1 MPLILQVHQS
11 RFLQDRENK
20 LKVVVLMDRKSEKI
34 AVLGAGSWGTALAMV
49 LADNGHEI
57 RLWGHNPAQIE
68 EINQDHTNKKYLPG
82 ITLPSSVKGYSSLH
96 AALDGMKM
104 VIMAVPTKAIREVIR
119 KMMESISESVV
130 IVHVSK
136 GIEPDSLLRISE
148 MIEEE
153 MPEELLES
161 VVVLSGPSH
170 AEEVSL
176 RHPTTVTVS
185 SKNMEEAEKVQDLF
199 INNHFRVY
207 TNPDLIGVEIGGALK
222 NIIALA
228 AGISD
233 GLGYGDN
240 AKAAL
245 ITRGL
250 AEIARLGVKMGASPL
265 TFSGLTGI
273 GDLIVTCTSIHSR
286 NWRAGNMLGKGQ
298 NLDEVLENM
307 GMVVEGVRTTKAA
320 YQLAQKFEVKMP
332 ITNALYHVLF
342 NNVNPKDAVDGLMS
356 REKTH
361 EMEDLTD
368 ILGGRK

>member
-1 MPLILQVHQS
+1 MNRPK
-11 RFLQDRENK
+11 E
-20 LKVVVLMDRKSEKI
+20 KV
-34 AVLGAGSWGTALAMV
+34 AVIGAGSWGTALSMV
-49 LADNGHEI
+49 LADNGHRV
-57 RLWGHNPAQIE
+57 RLWGHNQAQID
-68 EINQDHTNKKYLPG
+68 EINEKHMNSKYLPD
-82 ITLPSSVKGYSSLH
+82 ILLPESIEGYHSMAEAMDHINTIIL
-96 AALDGMKM
+96 
-104 VIMAVPTKAIREVIR
+104 AVPTKAIREVLGRMREI
-119 KMMESISESVV
+119 KLEPLT

-136 GIEPDSLLRISE
+136 GIEPDTLLRISE

-153 MPEELLES
+153 MPEELLKD

-185 SKNMEEAEKVQDLF
+185 AKNMSAAERVQDLF
-199 INNHFRVY
+199 INQNFRVY

-228 AGISD
+228 AGLSD

-250 AEIARLGVKMGASPL
+250 AEIARLGTKMGANPL

-273 GDLIVTCTSIHSR
+273 GDLVVTCTSVHSR
-286 NWRAGNMLGKGQ
+286 NWRAGNLLGKGK
-298 NLDEVLENM
+298 NLEEVLENM

-320 YQLAQKFEVKMP
+320 YQLAEKYQVKMP
-332 ITNALYHVLF
+332 ISQALYDILF
-342 NNVNPKDAVDGLMS
+342 NNINPKDAVDALMA
-356 REKTH
+356 RGKTH
-361 EMEDLTD
+361 EMEDLVD
-368 ILGGRK
+368 ILGERTRCE